1 MPSYASLP
9 LVLALVLALATLS
22 CLTECQFLKRFSQE
36 SYDCSTVSAPFSR
49 VVFSDV
55 SAGAMGVIEGNAING
70 VTITSVSDKYID
82 ADWGTGRIQL
92 WRDTGRVVTTK
103 NNIVRTY
110 NCKSAKFQM

>member
-1 MPSYASLP
+1 MPSYASLS
-9 LVLALVLALATLS
+9 LVLAFVLALAALS
-22 CLTECQFLKRFSQE
+22 SLTECQFLRRFSQE

-55 SAGAMGVIEGNAING
+55 SAGTTGVVEGSTISG

-82 ADWGTGRIQL
+82 ADWGTGRIQF
-92 WRDTGRVVTTK
+92 WRDTGRVVTTR

-110 NCKSAKFQM
+110 NCKNAKFQM

>member
-1 MPSYASLP
+1 MPSYASLS
-9 LVLALVLALATLS
+9 LVLAFVLALAAVS
-22 CLTECQFLKRFSQE
+22 SLTECQFLRRFSQE

-55 SAGAMGVIEGNAING
+55 SEGANG
-70 VTITSVSDKYID
+70 VVEGSTIGEVTIISASDTYIN

-92 WRDTGRVVTTK
+92 WRDTGRVVTTR

-110 NCKSAKFQM
+110 NCKNAKFQM

>member
-1 MPSYASLP
+1 MPLYASLP
-9 LVLALVLALATLS
+9 LVLALTTLS
-22 CLTECQFLKRFSQE
+22 NLTECQFLSRFSQE

-55 SAGAMGVIEGNAING
+55 SEGATGIVDGGTIGEL
-70 VTITSVSDKYID
+70 TITYASDTHIN

-103 NNIVRTY
+103 NRIIKTY
-110 NCKSAKFQM
+110 NCKHAKFKM